1 MDTQRRLNSILLLM
15 GHKLKRVCDGHRLRG
30 LGWTPTEGSA
40 MDTDLGGGQAPMYD
54 TIFPPQSV
62 GLEVRC

>member
-40 MDTDLGGGQAPMYD
+40 MDADCEECLTAFFY
-54 TIFPPQSV
+54 
-62 GLEVRC
+62 